1 MSLLFDDEGNVP
13 WNMPKP
19 LVNAERG
26 AVRVERD
33 RDYESTVSG
42 RILSRLRSSPGE
54 WVHSEEL
61 RLIYHRFS
69 ACFHTLRSDG
79 HEIAMRK
86 AEGGGFE
93 WLWVSFTP
101 RPPVTDEDKDAYYLS
116 DHWKQKRKERLDFD
130 GWQCCWCKT
139 RDDLQVHHW
148 RYELFA
154 ESIGDLMTLC
164 DTCHEYMHELTQV
177 HFPRTVSQEI
187 KQRLLEVS
195 QCHN

>member
-1 MSLLFDDEGNVP
+1 MSLLFDEEGNVP

-33 RDYESTVSG
+33 RDRENTITG
-42 RILSRLRSSPGE
+42 RVLERLKGTPRE
-54 WVHSEEL
+54 WVSTAEL
-61 RLIYHRFS
+61 KQITHRFS
-69 ACFHTLRSDG
+69 ACIHTLRLDG
-79 HEIAMRK
+79 HVIDMRK
-86 AEGGGFE
+86 VDGGGFE
-93 WLWVSFTP
+93 WVWLSCTP
-101 RPPVTDEDKDAYYLS
+101 RPPVTDEDKEAYYLS

-154 ESIGDLMTLC
+154 ERVIDLMTLC

-195 QCHN
+195 QCHT